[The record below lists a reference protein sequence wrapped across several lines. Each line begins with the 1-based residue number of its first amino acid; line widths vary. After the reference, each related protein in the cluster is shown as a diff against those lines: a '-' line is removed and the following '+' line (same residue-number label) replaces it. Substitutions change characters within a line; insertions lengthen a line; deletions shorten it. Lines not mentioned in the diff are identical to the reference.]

1 MAIYLL
7 SIKPQFAEQIYK
19 GVKKYEL
26 RRKVG
31 NMKPYSDIIIYESAP
46 VKAVTGV
53 IKIGNIRVLPS
64 EKVKTLILA
73 GELEG
78 CGKEDLKY
86 VVGKKPILVI
96 EIIEY
101 RKLRRKLGLEELKAI
116 IDSFKPPL
124 SYIRIDD
131 KKKYEKLIDKVSK
144 LI

>member
-31 NMKPYSDIIIYESAP
+31 NLKPYSDIIIYESAP

-64 EKVKTLILA
+64 GKVKALVLA

-116 IDSFKPPL
+116 IDGFKPPL